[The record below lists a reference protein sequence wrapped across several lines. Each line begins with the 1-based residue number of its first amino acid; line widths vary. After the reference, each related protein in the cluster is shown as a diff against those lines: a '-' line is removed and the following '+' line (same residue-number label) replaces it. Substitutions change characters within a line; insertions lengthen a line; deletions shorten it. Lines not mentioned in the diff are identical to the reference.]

1 MKRVYS
7 GTLALSSVILGACG
21 STPTVQNTQTTQS
34 PSLAKVATILTS
46 KTAQVL
52 LAGTKATFTVTALTV
67 SGKPAV
73 DEPVS
78 FTMGQMVPLSG
89 VPVKDW
95 FETGSAGAAK
105 YVSSFEAK
113 TNSLG
118 QSSLVLNAQPTGT
131 MEMIGVQ
138 VGSLSSYSPSKV
150 AIASMDAWWTTPS
163 ATGTAPVGDYVTVSP
178 FETTQSAPQR
188 NLSVLVSSSIGP
200 ISGAQVD
207 FVPKKAAAPS
217 SANSMGNPS
226 TGASTTSGYSVAT
239 NASGLASYTS
249 TGTTPQAIRIV
260 ATQAGSAN
268 RIAGGMNIFFA
279 G

>member
-7 GTLALSSVILGACG
+7 GTLVLSSVILGACG
-21 STPTVQNTQTTQS
+21 STPTVQNTQTPQS

-46 KTAQVL
+46 KTAQVI

-118 QSSLVLNAQPTGT
+118 QASLVLNAQPTGT

-163 ATGTAPVGDYVTVSP
+163 SMGTAPVGDYVTVSP

-188 NLSVLVSSSIGP
+188 NLSVLVGSSTAP

-207 FVPKKAAAPS
+207 FVPKKAAAA
-217 SANSMGNPS
+217 SANSMGYPS
-226 TGASTTSGYSVAT
+226 MGASTTSGYIVAT

-249 TGTTPQAIRIV
+249 TGTTAQAIRIV
-260 ATQAGSAN
+260 VTQGGSAN